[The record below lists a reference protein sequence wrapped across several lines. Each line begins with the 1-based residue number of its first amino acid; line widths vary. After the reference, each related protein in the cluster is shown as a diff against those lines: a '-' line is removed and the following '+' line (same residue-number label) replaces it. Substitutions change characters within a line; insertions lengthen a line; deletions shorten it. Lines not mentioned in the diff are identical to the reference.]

1 MGTWLPVCLPPALLL
16 MASNATD
23 SIAITSNDQRF
34 FGRQMPRYSGNKK
47 VYPAISYHCSGKSE
61 TNSPVFPLQIRM
73 TTTYSTQS
81 FTAFADFKR
90 LAVGVHL
97 PSLLTIR
104 AMARSGLDAVTR
116 KVTLSLRRKEW
127 LNRHIGGAFVA
138 RRRQVHETRHRKE
151 RHRAVRPTPHAAG
164 RFMGNIASSL
174 PDFENATGVL
184 FAENRARFD
193 KPVLCWSA
201 SEQAKLAASGWS
213 LS

>member
-1 MGTWLPVCLPPALLL
+1 MTNVFLGGSCHVIQ
-16 MASNATD
+16 AT
-23 SIAITSNDQRF
+23 
-34 FGRQMPRYSGNKK
+34 KK
-47 VYPAISYHCSGKSE
+47 NYPAISYHYSGKSE

-81 FTAFADFKR
+81 FTALTAFTDFKR

-97 PSLLTIR
+97 PSLLAKR
-104 AMARSGLDAVTR
+104 AMGRSSFGAVARNVTPP
-116 KVTLSLRRKEW
+116 LRRKEW

-138 RRRQVHETRHRKE
+138 RRRQVDETRHRKE
-151 RHRAVRPTPHAAG
+151 RHRAVRPTPHAAN

-193 KPVLCWSA
+193 KLVFRWPA

>member
-1 MGTWLPVCLPPALLL
+1 MTNVFLGGKCHVVQPT
-16 MASNATD
+16 
-23 SIAITSNDQRF
+23 
-34 FGRQMPRYSGNKK
+34 KK
-47 VYPAISYHCSGKSE
+47 IYPAISYHYSGKSE

-73 TTTYSTQS
+73 STTYSTQS

-97 PSLLTIR
+97 PSLLAKR
-104 AMARSGLDAVTR
+104 AMGRSSFGAVARNVTPP
-116 KVTLSLRRKEW
+116 LRRKEW

-138 RRRQVHETRHRKE
+138 RRRQVDETRHRKE
-151 RHRAVRPTPHAAG
+151 RHRAVRPTPHAAS

-193 KPVLCWSA
+193 KLVFRWPA

>member
-1 MGTWLPVCLPPALLL
+1 METWLPVCLPLALLL
-16 MASNATD
+16 MVSNATD
-23 SIAITSNDQRF
+23 SIAIASNDQRF
-34 FGRQMPRYSGNKK
+34 LGRKMPRCSANKK
-47 VYPAISYHCSGKSE
+47 NFPAISYHYSGKSE

-73 TTTYSTQS
+73 STTYSTQS

-97 PSLLTIR
+97 PPLLTIR

-116 KVTLSLRRKEW
+116 NVTLPLRRKEW

-138 RRRQVHETRHRKE
+138 RRRQVDETRHRKE
-151 RHRAVRPTPHAAG
+151 RHRAVRPTPHAASK
-164 RFMGNIASSL
+164 FMGNIASSL

-193 KPVLCWSA
+193 KLVFRWPA

>member
-1 MGTWLPVCLPPALLL
+1 MTNVFLGGKCHVVQPT
-16 MASNATD
+16 
-23 SIAITSNDQRF
+23 
-34 FGRQMPRYSGNKK
+34 KK
-47 VYPAISYHCSGKSE
+47 IYPAISYHYSGKSE
-61 TNSPVFPLQIRM
+61 INSPVFPLQIRM
-73 TTTYSTQS
+73 STTYSTQS

-97 PSLLTIR
+97 PPLLTIR

-116 KVTLSLRRKEW
+116 NVTLPLRRKEW

-138 RRRQVHETRHRKE
+138 RRRQVDETRHRKE
-151 RHRAVRPTPHAAG
+151 RHRAVRPTPHAAS

-193 KPVLCWSA
+193 KLVFRWPA